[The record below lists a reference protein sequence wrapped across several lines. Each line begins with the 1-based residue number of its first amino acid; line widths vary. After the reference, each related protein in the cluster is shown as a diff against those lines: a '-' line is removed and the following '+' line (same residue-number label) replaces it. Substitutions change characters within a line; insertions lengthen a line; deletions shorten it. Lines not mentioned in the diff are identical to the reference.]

1 MYTTGAAAALLLEV
15 RGAVSREWAS
25 KESATLERTDVTR
38 K

>member
-1 MYTTGAAAALLLEV
+1 MRQRSGAALLLEV
-15 RGAVSREWAS
+15 RGDVTREWAS